1 MFQDECCTVYSGDDL
16 CVSSDIV
23 SSSSVWKLAKATL
36 ASDHSSLHCLV
47 FLIPNCLHPS
57 FRCFSGKLK
66 SFSML
71 KPGNY
76 YNHTRFKGGVAL
88 ILHTGWFCH
97 FYVDFIMRQLKEVK
111 LNLCQASI
119 IEKQRLFSIFS
130 TQTDR
135 FYLNN
140 IPLCSLL
147 FRRSTENV

>member
-1 MFQDECCTVYSGDDL
+1 
-16 CVSSDIV
+16 
-23 SSSSVWKLAKATL
+23 
-36 ASDHSSLHCLV
+36 
-47 FLIPNCLHPS
+47 
-57 FRCFSGKLK
+57 
-66 SFSML
+66 ML

-119 IEKQRLFSIFS
+119 IKKQRLFSIFS

-147 FRRSTENV
+147 FRRSTENVWKMLKWLSLTHYKSGRFCQTPLQMSRRVTRARVLRPTVRNPGVIYRSMFFLIFGG